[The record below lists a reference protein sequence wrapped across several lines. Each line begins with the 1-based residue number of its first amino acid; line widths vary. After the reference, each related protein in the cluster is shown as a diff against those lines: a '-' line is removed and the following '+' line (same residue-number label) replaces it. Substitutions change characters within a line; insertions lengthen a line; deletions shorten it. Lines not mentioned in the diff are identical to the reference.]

1 MKPLFKKIMLP
12 SIIIVLVSCG
22 SSKAKYDA
30 TGTFEADEVIVSAE
44 ANGQLLQL
52 NVEEG
57 ATIAKDSVIGKI
69 DPIAIELQK
78 EQASSTVEAL
88 QQKTNDAAPQVSIL
102 ESQMQLQKKQ
112 IDVDETQLKVLEKE
126 QARFQKLVAADAVP
140 TKQLDDIT
148 GQVNVLKEKIIAAKT
163 QLKVLQSQVNAQR
176 QLVAIQNR
184 GILSEKAPMQKKVA
198 QLQEQLNKTNIINP
212 VTGTVLSKYADAG
225 EFTSIGKPLYKI
237 ANLSVMKLRAYITGN
252 QLAQVKLNQQVKVM
266 VDDGNGKMR
275 ELKGNISWISD
286 KAEFTPKTIQTK
298 DERANLVYAIKV
310 NVVNDGLLKI
320 GMYGE
325 VDFLI
330 STQ

>member
-126 QARFQKLVAADAVP
+126 QARFHKLVAADAVP
-140 TKQLDDIT
+140 AKQLDDIT